1 MPTSRPHPHDS
12 PGTSLTAAA
21 AFLGDLPAPWTP
33 WPAVAQALAPVL
45 RDRAEARGWTLGPA
59 LRDLLTAWPDGI
71 RSHEAVLAARIR
83 RLPTRTARST
93 RTTAAALPWTTARS
107 TASGNPGASASASST
122 SRCARC
128 GRAGSVVHASAR
140 WPRPV
145 CIRCATAQ
153 AGPPAADPASHAAAA
168 RAALRYGRRI
178 TAP

>member
-1 MPTSRPHPHDS
+1 MPTSRPKSDDVT
-12 PGTSLTAAA
+12 PGASLTAAA
-21 AFLGDLPAPWTP
+21 TFLLDLPAPWTP
-33 WPAVAQALAPVL
+33 WPGVAQSLAPAL
-45 RDRAEARGWTLGPA
+45 RDTAHARGWPLGPA

-71 RSHEAVLAARIR
+71 RSHESVLAARIR
-83 RLPTRTARST
+83 RLPTRSRVTAPTTATARSRDT
-93 RTTAAALPWTTARS
+93 
-107 TASGNPGASASASST
+107 SA

-145 CIRCATAQ
+145 CIRCATSS

-178 TAP
+178 TSP